1 MSERIFSGAL
11 DSAGLQALVDALRLQ
26 ARFAILERIDA
37 IDFPP
42 PQNEPIDVAGW
53 PKGRIF
59 DEPFELRW
67 EQVGSHYRVILAGT
81 GDFPVPADGLSEQTL
96 PSVTEA
102 LPAYYYCWDETNPRL
117 GRTLN
122 YRCVPGQGDVK
133 LFVREFRD
141 DHGRLVFWR
150 YVRME
155 RDGGER

>member
-1 MSERIFSGAL
+1 MNERIFSGAL
-11 DSAGLQALVDALRLQ
+11 DSAGLQSLVDALRLQ

-42 PQNEPIDVAGW
+42 PQKEPIDVAGW
-53 PKGRIF
+53 PKGCIF

-67 EQVGSHYRVILAGT
+67 EQTGSAYRVILAGAD
-81 GDFPVPADGLSEQTL
+81 DFSALGLAEQSL
-96 PSVTEA
+96 PSVTDKLQA
-102 LPAYYYCWDETNPRL
+102 YYCWDERNARL

-122 YRCVPGQGDVK
+122 YRCVPGQGNVK

-141 DHGRLVFWR
+141 GHGRLTFWR